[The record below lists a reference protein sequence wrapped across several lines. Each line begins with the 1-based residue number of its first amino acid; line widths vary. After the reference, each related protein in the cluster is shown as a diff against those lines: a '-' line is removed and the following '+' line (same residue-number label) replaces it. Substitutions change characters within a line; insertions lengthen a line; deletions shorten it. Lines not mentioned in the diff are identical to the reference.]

1 MSQVTGESMS
11 HHRFIAILWLALLA
25 TPLFAQLQTASIV
38 GTVLDPAGAVIPG
51 AKITIENQDTAQTV
65 QLTSDPGGNYIA
77 PVLPFGVY
85 RITAEAPGF
94 KTRVSENITLRVS
107 DRIRVDMKL
116 ETGVVTER
124 VTVSAEA
131 PLVESESTTLGG
143 VVSTQQVSELP
154 VNGRSLTQYL
164 VLVPGVIFL
173 GPQRSMNGASQGRLF
188 ESGLKYLV
196 DGGDSGQID
205 SDLGDGG
212 YQSGARISRASV
224 DSIAE
229 VRVVESAFSAEY
241 GQSVGGVINFITKSG
256 GNNLHGSLFEY
267 FRNNALDARNYFNP
281 SPAVQPAFRLNQFG
295 GSLSGPIVKD
305 RLFYFA
311 NYEAVRQRLGV
322 LYNVLVPTASFRS
335 TLSPAVRTAA
345 DLLPLPNGA
354 TSSDPRLGFFSKGVS
369 NALTEDTGSVKLDY
383 ALTSRDRV
391 AFRLNENHSE
401 TLQNFGVAVG
411 NYRTVPALLW
421 LTKLSYTKT
430 ISPTLLNE
438 ASFAV
443 NRWNATNP
451 SSDDPATRAMA
462 RVPTLGS
469 GSAGV
474 GGTTFDLLVNNTS
487 FTWLDTLS
495 WVKNKHQM
503 KFGAQIIR
511 NRDNKASLRQVT
523 VTFNTLD
530 QFAANSPFAIS
541 SGGNPRVG
549 MRNTYYNLFFQD
561 DIQLTRKLTVNAGL
575 RYQYDTVPRE
585 SHDRIANFDPVTGK
599 LDPVGTDIFQAPK
612 NNYGPRIGL
621 AYSPFDSKKTVI
633 RAGYGI
639 FHSSLI
645 AAQAQSLPGNL
656 PALNFSAVVV
666 TGQGIPLTAFPTTDI
681 SQFAGVSAYWSM
693 DKNWNTAATQSWNF
707 NIQQGFG
714 DSLVLQVGYI
724 GNHATHL
731 VPYRNLNAFNP
742 QLGRR
747 PYAGV
752 SDIQQFWGCC
762 DSNYNALQVN
772 LKKRY
777 ARGLTLNINYSW
789 SHSLDQGG
797 LTFGAQAQNFN
808 DYQSE
813 YGNSDYDARHNFQ
826 FDYTYEIP
834 AIPKIP
840 RIIGSGWQIN
850 GLTVLRS
857 GLPVTVTCGC
867 DSNGN
872 GIANERADIV
882 PGVTQTPAGKDLP
895 TRQFNIAAFAI
906 PKPGTVGNSGRN
918 ILRGPAALNTDFSLF
933 KNFQVRERG
942 VIQLRGE
949 AFNLLNTPEYSQ
961 PGANLSSPA
970 TFGRSLSTI
979 ATIGGFTSNR
989 QIQLALRYN
998 F

>member
-1 MSQVTGESMS
+1 MILKRIICT
-11 HHRFIAILWLALLA
+11 FALTLLIASAG
-25 TPLFAQLQTASIV
+25 FAQLQTASIV

-51 AKITIENQDTAQTV
+51 AKITVENQETAQTFS
-65 QLTSDPGGNYIA
+65 LTSDANGNYIA
-77 PVLPFGVY
+77 PVLQIGNY

-94 KTRVSENITLRVS
+94 KTLVSENITLRVS
-107 DRIRVDMKL
+107 DRVRVDMKL

-196 DGGDSGQID
+196 DGGDSGQVD

-256 GNNLHGSLFEY
+256 GNSLHGSLFEY
-267 FRNNALDARNYFNP
+267 FRNDKLDARNYFNP
-281 SPAVQPAFRLNQFG
+281 APAVKPAFRLNQFG
-295 GSLSGPIVKD
+295 GSISGPFIKD

-311 NYEAVRQRLGV
+311 NYEGVQQRLGV
-322 LYNVLVPTASFRS
+322 LQNVLVPTLAFRAG
-335 TLSPAVRTAA
+335 LSPVLKAVT
-345 DLLPLPNGA
+345 DLLPAPNGA
-354 TSSDPRLGFFSKGVS
+354 VSADPRLASFSRGVS
-369 NALTEDTGSVKLDY
+369 NALTENTGSFKVDY
-383 ALTSRDRV
+383 ALTPSDRF
-391 AFRLNENHSE
+391 AFRLNENRSD
-401 TLQNFGVAVG
+401 TLQNFGVAKG
-411 NYRTVPALLW
+411 NFRTVPALLW
-421 LTKLSYTKT
+421 LAKLSYTKT
-430 ISPTLLNE
+430 ISSSLLNE

-443 NRWNATNP
+443 NRWNAQDP
-451 SSDDPATRAMA
+451 ASDDPATRAMS

-474 GGTTFDLLVNNTS
+474 GGTVFDLLVNNTS

-495 WVKNKHQM
+495 WVKGKHQM
-503 KFGAQIIR
+503 KFGAQIVR

-523 VTFNTLD
+523 VTFTTLD
-530 QFAANSPFAIS
+530 QFVANSPFAIS
-541 SGGNPRVG
+541 AGGNPRVG
-549 MRNTYYNLFFQD
+549 MRNTYYNFFFQD
-561 DIQLTRKLTVNAGL
+561 DIQLTRKLTINAGL
-575 RYQYDTVPRE
+575 RYQYDTVPKE
-585 SHDRIANFDPVTGK
+585 SHGRIANFDVVTGK
-599 LDPVGTDIFQAPK
+599 LDPVGTDIFESPK

-645 AAQAQSLPGNL
+645 AAQAQSLPANIPGVNQ
-656 PALNFSAVVV
+656 SAVVI
-666 TGQGIPLTAFPTTDI
+666 TGQGIPITAFPTTDI
-681 SQFAGVSAYWSM
+681 SQFAGVTSYWAM

-707 NIQQGFG
+707 NIQQALG
-714 DSLVLQVGYI
+714 DTFVLQVGYI

-731 VPYRNLNAFNP
+731 VPYRNINAFDP
-742 QLGRR
+742 KLGHR

-762 DSNYNALQVN
+762 DSNYNALQVGF
-772 LKKRY
+772 KR
-777 ARGLTLNINYSW
+777 RFDKGLTFNVNYSW

-797 LTFGAQAQNFN
+797 LTFGSQAQNFN
-808 DYQSE
+808 DYASE

-834 AIPKIP
+834 GIPKIP
-840 RIIGSGWQIN
+840 KVIGAGWQIN

-857 GLPVTVTCGC
+857 GLPVTVFCGC

-882 PGVTQTPAGKDLP
+882 PGVSRTPAGKDIP
-895 TRQFNIAAFAI
+895 VKQFNIAAFAA
-906 PKPGTVGNSGRN
+906 PKAGTVGNSARN
-918 ILRGPAALNTDFSLF
+918 ILRGPAALNSDFSLF
-933 KNFQVRERG
+933 KNFKIREQG
-942 VIQLRGE
+942 VVQFRAE
-949 AFNLLNTPEYSQ
+949 VFNLFNTPEFNQ
-961 PGANLSSPA
+961 PGATLSSPA
-970 TFGRSLSTI
+970 TFGRSFSTI
-979 ATIGGFTSNR
+979 STIGGFTSNR
-989 QIQLALRYN
+989 QMQLALRYN